1 MFKNMNFGL
10 NFSNVKIYSKITT
23 SGTYT
28 KKGSKITPFY
38 ANTSNSLC
46 FNDAGFLP

>member
-1 MFKNMNFGL
+1 MFKNMEFGL

-38 ANTSNSLC
+38 TNRPSSLC
-46 FNDAGFLP
+46 FNDAGFQP